1 MLLDTK
7 LSEYKELRTE
17 LRMNMQ
23 LQWSILAAF
32 LALFGVLFVIL
43 FKQTGDNDS
52 LNPIVISSVGCFV
65 LPALGA
71 ATGVLWLD
79 QVLRQMRIVDYIY
92 KIEEQVKEILDGRN
106 IVSTLNWEHEVKIDN
121 IDSRNSKKIGRCSPQ
136 KNSPCDSDK
145 NNKPS
150 RIAAFMNPNLF
161 NYYAVLGTLFL
172 FPWFSFCLTL
182 QILSPSKPLVVWWI
196 AFIIVYFAFVL
207 LSIQQIKSILKH
219 GKHEET

>member
-1 MLLDTK
+1 MQSSERMKMLLDTK

-52 LNPIVISSVGCFV
+52 LNPIVISCVGCF
-65 LPALGA
+65 G
-71 ATGVLWLD
+71 GLWLD

-106 IVSTLNWEHEVKIDN
+106 IVPTLNWEHEVKLI
-121 IDSRNSKKIGRCSPQ
+121 ILTAATAKKP
-136 KNSPCDSDK
+136 DK
-145 NNKPS
+145 LRYISGWKT
-150 RIAAFMNPNLF
+150 I
-161 NYYAVLGTLFL
+161 
-172 FPWFSFCLTL
+172 
-182 QILSPSKPLVVWWI
+182 
-196 AFIIVYFAFVL
+196 
-207 LSIQQIKSILKH
+207 
-219 GKHEET
+219 

>member
-1 MLLDTK
+1 MQSSERMKMLLDTK

-52 LNPIVISSVGCFV
+52 LNPIVISCVGCFV

-79 QVLRQMRIVDYIY
+79 QVLRQMRIVDYLY

-106 IVSTLNWEHEVKIDN
+106 IVPTLNWEHEVKLI
-121 IDSRNSKKIGRCSPQ
+121 
-136 KNSPCDSDK
+136 
-145 NNKPS
+145 
-150 RIAAFMNPNLF
+150 
-161 NYYAVLGTLFL
+161 
-172 FPWFSFCLTL
+172 
-182 QILSPSKPLVVWWI
+182 ILSAATAKKPDKLRYISGWKTI
-196 AFIIVYFAFVL
+196 
-207 LSIQQIKSILKH
+207 
-219 GKHEET
+219 

>member
-1 MLLDTK
+1 
-7 LSEYKELRTE
+7 
-17 LRMNMQ
+17 MQ

-52 LNPIVISSVGCFV
+52 LNPIVISCVGCFV

-106 IVSTLNWEHEVKIDN
+106 IVPTLNWEHEVKLI
-121 IDSRNSKKIGRCSPQ
+121 ILTAATAKKP
-136 KNSPCDSDK
+136 DK
-145 NNKPS
+145 LRYISGWKT
-150 RIAAFMNPNLF
+150 I
-161 NYYAVLGTLFL
+161 
-172 FPWFSFCLTL
+172 
-182 QILSPSKPLVVWWI
+182 
-196 AFIIVYFAFVL
+196 
-207 LSIQQIKSILKH
+207 
-219 GKHEET
+219 